1 MRRCGVLFPSIG
13 DRCGGDV
20 RLGLRRRM
28 LFIRFED
35 VDRRRSVITGGYAVD
50 LHLLPYCRGEVVD
63 VPYGFAVNGKQLY
76 SGGKGYLHE
85 LSFRVDNRPVVGD
98 FATNAQ
104 GAAGVVEALR
114 SGSWVVVVETAA
126 GAWEVLGFEAGLVL
140 RSAERDFD
148 RNGVR
153 VVLGTDANNLE
164 RYFALQ
170 WYVSGMSEDTQRDLF
185 DGELDAGRLRVFDRS
200 FDNSFE

>member
-63 VPYGFAVNGKQLY
+63 VPYGFVVNGKQLY

-85 LSFRVDNRPVVGD
+85 LSFRVNNRTVG
-98 FATNAQ
+98 A
-104 GAAGVVEALR
+104 AAGVVKALR
-114 SGSWVVVVETAA
+114 SGSWVVVVETAE

-153 VVLGTDANNLE
+153 VVLGTDTNNLE

-170 WYVSGMSEDTQRDLF
+170 WYVFGMGEQAQRDLF
-185 DGELDAGRLRVFDRS
+185 DGGLEAGRLRVFDRS

>member
-1 MRRCGVLFPSIG
+1 MFPSINDG
-13 DRCGGDV
+13 CGGDV

-28 LFIRFED
+28 LLIRFED
-35 VDRRRSVITGGYAVD
+35 VDRRRSVVSGGYAVD

-76 SGGKGYLHE
+76 SGGTGYLHE
-85 LSFRVDNRPVVGD
+85 LSFRVNNRTVGV
-98 FATNAQ
+98 T
-104 GAAGVVEALR
+104 AGVVKALR
-114 SGSWVVVVETAA
+114 SGSWVVVVETAE

-153 VVLGTDANNLE
+153 VVLGTDTNNLE

-185 DGELDAGRLRVFDRS
+185 DGGLEAGRLRVFDRS

>member
-28 LFIRFED
+28 LLIRFED
-35 VDRRRSVITGGYAVD
+35 VDRRRSVVSGGYAVD

-104 GAAGVVEALR
+104 GAAG
-114 SGSWVVVVETAA
+114 
-126 GAWEVLGFEAGLVL
+126 AWEVLGFEAGLVL

-170 WYVSGMSEDTQRDLF
+170 WYVFGMSEQTQRDLF
-185 DGELDAGRLRVFDRS
+185 DGGLEAGRLKVFDRS